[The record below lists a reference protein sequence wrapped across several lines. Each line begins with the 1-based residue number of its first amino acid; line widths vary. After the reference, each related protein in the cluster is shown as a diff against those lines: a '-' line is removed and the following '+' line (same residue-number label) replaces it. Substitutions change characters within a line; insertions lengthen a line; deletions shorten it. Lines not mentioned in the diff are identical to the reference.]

1 MRDKIQ
7 ANGDGFVPGMPVQT
21 SMGDGTAPE
30 QPPIVEAKYADG
42 MWRKSMSEI
51 VFGRD
56 ISGLRFEDLK
66 PEELRALAE
75 LERWDTFPGWL
86 ESIAAESFW
95 PKDWAER
102 LQEER
107 EAARGYVQSVDLGS
121 GRGSV
126 VIPPGYENR
135 KARRAAQAQQKRKA
149 FKAYRAGRREGLSHE
164 TALQALAD
172 PRGFAEVLQREIA
185 ARKAKEQSGGTDS

>member
-1 MRDKIQ
+1 MKVYPE
-7 ANGDGFVPGMPVQT
+7 DGFTPGMQVQT
-21 SMGDGTAPE
+21 SMSDGEHAGESAT
-30 QPPIVEAKYADG
+30 YAEG
-42 MWRKSMSEI
+42 EWRKSLSEI
-51 VFGRD
+51 AFGRD
-56 ISGLRFEDLK
+56 LSGIPWDELK
-66 PEELRALAE
+66 PGEKRAINELAQSPA
-75 LERWDTFPGWL
+75 TSSML
-86 ESIAAESFW
+86 ESLIRSAGWPESEVYN
-95 PKDWAER
+95 DLA
-102 LQEER
+102 
-107 EAARGYVQSVDLGS
+107 AARGYVQSVDLGS

-185 ARKAKEQSGGTDS
+185 ARKAKEQSGGTDG